1 MERNSSTAGGDDS
14 NSKDMIHEGGASD
27 ELTPPYRCTY
37 RRAVASVQSLR
48 IQ

>member
-27 ELTPPYRCTY
+27 ELTPPI
-37 RRAVASVQSLR
+37 AVRTGGLSRVSKA
-48 IQ
+48 